1 MMKSSINAPGRLL
14 GALAWA
20 VFLATARG
28 GSADTNTFG
37 FTGPEIY
44 PLDSAVTLLHAAD
57 MDGDGLNDLIVVN
70 NAHSRINILYNQ
82 TGKTNLLPADD
93 GLKKEIN
100 QLPPDARFRITSI
113 ASEKWIS
120 SLVVADLN
128 GDGRPDLAYYGDP
141 KELVVLYNLGA
152 GGWSA
157 PKRFPI
163 GDGQLGVNAL
173 TTGDLHGSGRP
184 GLVLLGENNIYYIA
198 QNADHLLAEPEKI
211 PFSGAV
217 KSLQVLDINGDGR
230 DDLLLINWDSP
241 DPFRFRLQDAQ
252 GQLGPEVHFTFPSVR
267 SYLADDLLGDHKM
280 ELITIA
286 QNSGRAQISG
296 LNRKPA
302 EPLSGAFKRGQF
314 QVLPLNKTTQP
325 RRGIL
330 WVDVNGDGL
339 PDLLV
344 AEPDSGQLTL
354 YLQQADGSLGSG
366 RTFPTLSGVTELAV
380 SDWKQDGSQEIF
392 VLSSE
397 EHQIGVTKL
406 DKSGRIAF
414 PAIVPFE
421 GRPLT
426 MAIGPL
432 QPGAAPTLAVI
443 LDQDGK
449 RALATRTADGKTRG
463 QPLSAQFKANPASM
477 TLFDANQDGLADLV
491 VLIPYEKIKVLIQ
504 TPAHTF
510 DEEDVLPP
518 GGATDQPW
526 LSAADVD
533 GDGKPELLLA
543 QKNFIRAVVLQP
555 ESGNAT
561 NDAKPAW
568 TFHVKDQINGASSSS
583 RIAGAAPL
591 RNGTNGVASIFL
603 LDSEQK
609 ALTLCERDA
618 AGVWQVVRN
627 LPLPVTEFSR
637 LQPVALGGPQANS
650 LAFLGVNAA
659 GTMVFGG
666 EVWELAELDSYETPI
681 PEGHLADV
689 IAGDL
694 NHSGRK
700 DLVFLETAKN
710 YLDLVSFV
718 PPHKLAPGNRWQVF
732 EERTFRSRRNDD
744 MEPREACVADV
755 TGDGKNDLIVL
766 VHDRILV
773 YPQE

>member
-1 MMKSSINAPGRLL
+1 MMNL
-14 GALAWA
+14 ALRRFWGVLACA
-20 VFLATARG
+20 ACVATARG
-28 GSADTNTFG
+28 GSGETNTFG

-44 PLDSAVTLLHAAD
+44 PLDSAITLLHAAD

-70 NAHSRINILYNQ
+70 NARSKINILYNR
-82 TGKTNLLPADD
+82 TGKTNTPPADD
-93 GLKKEIN
+93 GQKKEIN

-113 ASEKWIS
+113 ASEKRIT

-141 KELVVLYNLGA
+141 KELVVQYNLGSN
-152 GGWSA
+152 GWSA

-163 GDGQLGVNAL
+163 ADGQPVANAL

-184 GLVLLGENNIYYIA
+184 GLVLLGENNLYYIA

-217 KSLQVLDINGDGR
+217 NSLQVVDINGDGR
-230 DDLLLINWDSP
+230 DDLLLINDQSP
-241 DPFRFRLQDAQ
+241 NPFRFRLQDAQ
-252 GQLGPEVHFTFPSVR
+252 GQLEPEVHFTFPAIR
-267 SYLADDLLGDHKM
+267 AFLADDLLEDHKM

-286 QNSGRAQISG
+286 EKSGRAQISG
-296 LNRKPA
+296 LSRKPA
-302 EPLSGAFKRGQF
+302 EPLSGAFKSGQF
-314 QVLPLNKTTQP
+314 QVLPLKKTTQA

-330 WVDVNGDGL
+330 WADVNGDGL

-354 YLQQADGSLGSG
+354 YLQQADGKLGSPK
-366 RTFPTLSGVTELAV
+366 TFPTLSGVTDLAV
-380 SDWKQDGSQEIF
+380 SDWNQDGTPEIF
-392 VLSSE
+392 LLSSE
-397 EHQIGVTKL
+397 EHQIGVTAL
-406 DKSGRIAF
+406 DKNGSIAF
-414 PAIVPFE
+414 PAILPFA
-421 GRPLT
+421 GRPLA
-426 MAIGPL
+426 MAVGPL
-432 QPGAAPTLAVI
+432 QAGAPPTLAVI

-449 RALATRTADGKTRG
+449 RVLATRTADGKTRT
-463 QPLSAQFKANPASM
+463 QSLSAEFKANPASM
-477 TLFDANQDGLADLV
+477 TMFDANQDGLADLV

-504 TPAHTF
+504 TPSNGF

-518 GGATDQPW
+518 GGSSEQEQPW

-533 GDGKPELLLA
+533 GDGKQELLLA
-543 QKNFIRAVVLQP
+543 QKNFIRAVVLQA

-561 NDAKPAW
+561 NGKPVW
-568 TFHVKDQINGASSSS
+568 TFHVKVQINGASSSS

-591 RNGTNGVASIFL
+591 RNGSDAVASLFL

-627 LPLPVTEFSR
+627 LPLPVTDFSR
-637 LQPVALGGPQANS
+637 LQAIGLGDKQANS
-650 LAFLGVNAA
+650 LAFIGLNAV
-659 GTMVFGG
+659 GTMALRG
-666 EVWELAELDSYETPI
+666 EVWELAELDGYETPI
-681 PEGHLADV
+681 QDGYLRDV
-689 IAGDL
+689 ISGDL
-694 NHSGRK
+694 NHNRRK

-718 PPHKLAPGNRWQVF
+718 PPHKLVPGNRWQVF
-732 EERTFRSRRNDD
+732 EERTFRSRRNDTF
-744 MEPREACVADV
+744 EPREALAADV
-755 TGDGKNDLIVL
+755 TGRGKNDLIVL